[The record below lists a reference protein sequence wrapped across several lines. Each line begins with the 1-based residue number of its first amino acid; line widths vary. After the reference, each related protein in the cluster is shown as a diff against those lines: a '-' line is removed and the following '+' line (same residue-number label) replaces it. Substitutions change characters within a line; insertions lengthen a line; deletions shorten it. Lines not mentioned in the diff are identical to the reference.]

1 MVKKESKMSKS
12 DQIAGSKQSQSAWT
26 KKQNKLKKGKSK
38 ETATFGWETDIMG
51 VPVIEAPAP
60 WEDIPTDLE
69 DEKDL
74 TIPIVPKAQLI
85 KS

>member
-1 MVKKESKMSKS
+1 MSKS

-38 ETATFGWETDIMG
+38 RTATFGWETDIMG
-51 VPVIEAPAP
+51 VPIIPYPDP
-60 WEDIPTDLE
+60 WEDIPTDLQ
-69 DEKDL
+69 DERNLK
-74 TIPIVPKAQLI
+74 IPEVPKPEII